1 MSLSDDLNSQH
12 SEAFDTAPAVFDS
25 TLKSFDVAALNLT
38 RGFQV
43 NQALNGLRTLGQL
56 NRELK
61 SRKPGAYDA
70 ISYQSAP

>member
-12 SEAFDTAPAVFDS
+12 SEAFDMAPAVFDS

-56 NRELK
+56 NQELR
-61 SRKPGAYDA
+61 SRKTGAYDA
-70 ISYQSAP
+70 ISYQPTP